1 MKMRAKYQFI
11 IILITLTNLSYGQTI
26 GNKQKIAFDT
36 ALFIGSK
43 QYSWEDTDRQDE
55 YYGETRK
62 VNVQVWYPA
71 NKVTS
76 SSLRTPYL
84 LFIKKLY
91 NKLEGWSE
99 ADYKS
104 IQEVKTASFID
115 IPIKENLTKAP
126 LLIFSP
132 SLGGNL
138 SYYTY
143 YAEYFAMKG
152 YIVMGINHLYE
163 SEAVVVNEQVYL
175 ANHSFQDS
183 LKSLKIPDDI
193 SAEQY
198 RELMGIRQKVLAQDI
213 QFSLNK
219 LLADESIISAID
231 TSKIGIFGHSIG
243 GAGAVYCSILDK
255 RIKVVIN
262 LDGTP
267 PSIALNNG
275 IDIPYLFIE
284 DLTDYKNHEGYAIQY
299 KRRSDFCELNRADS
313 WRVLIKGFNHN
324 SFLDINYYLADNS
337 LKAQSEK
344 ANLNKV
350 ISYMDDFLNHYL
362 LGSDELH
369 IMPIESGDLEII
381 RFNK

>member
-1 MKMRAKYQFI
+1 MIAKYQLL
-11 IILITLTNLSYGQTI
+11 IILITISSCGHLI
-26 GNKQKIAFDT
+26 DNKQKIPVDETF
-36 ALFIGSK
+36 FIGSK
-43 QYSWEDTDRQDE
+43 QYYWEDSTRFDE
-55 YYGETRK
+55 YYGGTRK

-84 LFIKKLY
+84 LFGEKLY
-91 NKLEGWSE
+91 NQLEGWSE
-99 ADYKS
+99 EDYKAV
-104 IQEVKTASFID
+104 QEVKTASFIG
-115 IPIKENLTKAP
+115 IPIKNNLTKAP

-143 YAEYFAMKG
+143 YAEYFAKKG

-163 SEAVVVNEQVYL
+163 SEAIVADDKVYP

-183 LKSLKIPDDI
+183 LKSLKIPEDI

-198 RELMGIRQKVLAQDI
+198 RESMGARQKIIAQDI
-213 QFSLNK
+213 QFSLTQ
-219 LLADESIISAID
+219 LLTDKRIGSAVD
-231 TSKIGIFGHSIG
+231 TSRIGIFGHSAG

-255 RIKVVIN
+255 RIKVVVN

-267 PSIALNNG
+267 PSVALNNG

-284 DLTDYKNHEGYAIQY
+284 DLTDYKNHNGYAIQY
-299 KRRSDFCELNRADS
+299 KRRSDFCKLNRADA

-324 SFLDINYYLADNS
+324 SFLDVNYYVAENTS
-337 LKAQSEK
+337 KVQSEK
-344 ANLNKV
+344 ANLDKV
-350 ISYMDDFLNHYL
+350 ISYMDNFLNHYL
-362 LGSDELH
+362 LRASELTLV
-369 IMPIESGDLEII
+369 PIESENLEII
-381 RFNK
+381 RFSK

>member
-1 MKMRAKYQFI
+1 MKYQFI
-11 IILITLTNLSYGQTI
+11 TILITLAISSCGHLM
-26 GNKQKIAFDT
+26 GNKQKIAADT
-36 ALFIGSK
+36 TLFIGSK
-43 QYSWEDTDRQDE
+43 QYSWEDTNRLDE
-55 YYGETRK
+55 YYEETRK
-62 VNVQVWYPA
+62 VNVQIWYPS

-84 LFIKKLY
+84 LFGEKLY
-91 NKLEGWSE
+91 NQLEGWSE
-99 ADYKS
+99 ADYESVQK
-104 IQEVKTASFID
+104 VKTASLLD

-143 YAEYFAMKG
+143 YAEYFAKKG

-163 SEAVVVNEQVYL
+163 SEAVVANDKVYL

-198 RELMGIRQKVLAQDI
+198 RELMGVRQKVLAQDI
-213 QFSLNK
+213 QFSLDQ
-219 LLADESIISAID
+219 LLADERIRSAID
-231 TSKIGIFGHSIG
+231 TSKIGIFGHSVG

-284 DLTDYKNHEGYAIQY
+284 DLTDYKYHEGYAIQY

-324 SFLDINYYLADNS
+324 SFLDINYYLAENTS
-337 LKAQSEK
+337 KSQSEK
-344 ANLNKV
+344 ANLDKI

-362 LGSDELH
+362 LGNDELH
-369 IMPIESGDLEII
+369 IMPFESESLEII
-381 RFNK
+381 GFDK

>member
-1 MKMRAKYQFI
+1 MKYQII
-11 IILITLTNLSYGQTI
+11 IILITAAISNCGPII
-26 GNKQKIAFDT
+26 GNKQNIAVDT
-36 ALFIGSK
+36 SFFVGTK
-43 QYSWEDTDRQDE
+43 QYSWEDTDRLDE

-62 VNVQVWYPA
+62 VNVQVWYPTD
-71 NKVTS
+71 KVTS

-84 LFIKKLY
+84 LFGKKLY
-91 NKLEGWSE
+91 NQLEGWSE

-104 IQEVKTASFID
+104 VQDVKTASFID

-143 YAEYFAMKG
+143 YAEYFAKKG

-163 SEAVVVNEQVYL
+163 SEAVVANDKVFL

-193 SAEQY
+193 SAEQF

-213 QFSLNK
+213 QFSLNQ
-219 LLADESIISAID
+219 LLADESIISALD
-231 TSKIGIFGHSIG
+231 TSKIGIFGHSVG

-275 IDIPYLFIE
+275 IDIPYLFME
-284 DLTDYKNHEGYAIQY
+284 DLTDYKNHEGYAIQF

-324 SFLDINYYLADNS
+324 SFLDINYYLGENTS
-337 LKAQSEK
+337 KAQSEK
-344 ANLNKV
+344 ANLDKV
-350 ISYMDDFLNHYL
+350 INYMDDFLNHYL

-369 IMPIESGDLEII
+369 IMPIESENLEII
-381 RFNK
+381 KFDKK

>member
-1 MKMRAKYQFI
+1 MKTKYQLI
-11 IILITLTNLSYGQTI
+11 IILISVSISSYGQI
-26 GNKQKIAFDT
+26 IVAQQKTAIDT
-36 ALFIGSK
+36 TFFIGAK
-43 QYSWEDTDRQDE
+43 QYSWEDTGRLDE
-55 YYGETRK
+55 YYGEARK
-62 VNVQVWYPA
+62 VNVRVWYPS
-71 NKVTS
+71 NKFTS
-76 SSLRTPYL
+76 SSLRASYL
-84 LFIKKLY
+84 LFGEKLY
-91 NKLEGWSE
+91 KKLEGWTE
-99 ADYKS
+99 EDYKS
-104 IQEVKTASFID
+104 VQEVKTASLIG
-115 IPIKENLTKAP
+115 IPIQDNLTKAP

-143 YAEYFAMKG
+143 YAEYFAKKG

-163 SEAVVVNEQVYL
+163 SEAVVADEKVYL

-198 RELMGIRQKVLAQDI
+198 RESMGLRQKILAQDI
-213 QFSLNK
+213 QFSLDQ
-219 LLADESIISAID
+219 LLADEEIKNAID
-231 TSKIGIFGHSIG
+231 TSKIGIFGHSVG

-284 DLTDYKNHEGYAIQY
+284 DMTDYKNHEGHATQY

-313 WRVLIKGFNHN
+313 WRVLVKGFNHN
-324 SFLDINYYLADNS
+324 SFLDINYYLAES
-337 LKAQSEK
+337 RSKAQSEK
-344 ANLNKV
+344 TNLDKV
-350 ISYMDDFLNHYL
+350 INYMDDFLNHYL

-369 IMPIESGDLEII
+369 IKPIESEDLEII
-381 RFNK
+381 RFDK

>member
-1 MKMRAKYQFI
+1 MRAKYPFI
-11 IILITLTNLSYGQTI
+11 IILITIAISSCGQTI
-26 GNKQKIAFDT
+26 DNKQKIAVDT
-36 ALFIGSK
+36 AFFIGSK
-43 QYSWEDTDRQDE
+43 QYIWEDTDRLDE
-55 YYGETRK
+55 YYRETRK
-62 VNVQVWYPA
+62 VNVQVWHPS

-76 SSLRTPYL
+76 NSLRTPYL
-84 LFIKKLY
+84 LFLKKLY

-115 IPIKENLTKAP
+115 SPIKENLTKAP

-143 YAEYFAMKG
+143 YAEYFAKKG

-163 SEAVVVNEQVYL
+163 SEAIIVNDEVFL
-175 ANHSFQDS
+175 ANHTFQDS

-198 RELMGIRQKVLAQDI
+198 RELMGVRQKVLAQDI

-231 TSKIGIFGHSIG
+231 TSKIGIFGHSLG

-284 DLTDYKNHEGYAIQY
+284 DLTNYKNHEGYANQY
-299 KRRSDFCELNRADS
+299 KRRSDFCELNRAES

-324 SFLDINYYLADNS
+324 SFLDINYYLAENS
-337 LKAQSEK
+337 SKAQSEK
-344 ANLNKV
+344 ANLDKV

-362 LGSDELH
+362 LGSDEFH
-369 IMPIESGDLEII
+369 IMPIESGNLEII
-381 RFNK
+381 RFDK

>member
-1 MKMRAKYQFI
+1 MKAKYQFI
-11 IILITLTNLSYGQTI
+11 IILIIISSCGLII
-26 GNKQKIAFDT
+26 GNKQKIAVDATF
-36 ALFIGSK
+36 FIGSK
-43 QYSWEDTDRQDE
+43 QYIWEDPDRLDE
-55 YYGETRK
+55 YYGGTRK
-62 VNVQVWYPA
+62 VNVQVWHPA
-71 NKVTS
+71 NKTTS

-84 LFIKKLY
+84 LFGEKLY
-91 NKLEGWSE
+91 NQLEGWSE
-99 ADYKS
+99 KDYKS
-104 IQEVKTASFID
+104 VQEAKTASLIG
-115 IPIKENLTKAP
+115 IPIKDNLMKAP

-143 YAEYFAMKG
+143 YAEYFAKQG

-163 SEAVVVNEQVYL
+163 SEAIVADDRVYP

-183 LKSLKIPDDI
+183 LKLLKIPEDI

-198 RELMGIRQKVLAQDI
+198 RESMGARQKILAQDI
-213 QFSLNK
+213 QFSLNQ
-219 LLADESIISAID
+219 LLANKSIGSAID
-231 TSKIGIFGHSIG
+231 TSRIGIFGHSVG

-267 PSIALNNG
+267 PSVALNNG

-284 DLTDYKNHEGYAIQY
+284 DLTDYKNHEGYGIQY

-324 SFLDINYYLADNS
+324 SFLDVNYYLAENS
-337 LKAQSEK
+337 SNAQSEK
-344 ANLNKV
+344 ANLDKV

-362 LGSDELH
+362 LGNNELTLV
-369 IMPIESGDLEII
+369 PIESENLEII
-381 RFNK
+381 RFDKQ